1 MKTHISDRAGA
12 GLLQR
17 AGVGRAAAADG
28 SRSGGAGGQ
37 EGSRRRAGRKG
48 QTVPARQDGCSHRIL
63 ARQGWRKGWTLNAP
77 TALPAPV
84 AALTAPANQSAPSG
98 QPDGKLTAVGAAAP
112 ITSEKSATAAP
123 SADIKTAPSPAAATV
138 KTK

>member
-1 MKTHISDRAGA
+1 MKHTSLIALALAFCSGLASATLPAPTAAEAEAQAAKKAVADAQAAKDKQSLLDKMDAITASWRGKAGA
-12 GLLQR
+12 
-17 AGVGRAAAADG
+17 
-28 SRSGGAGGQ
+28 
-37 EGSRRRAGRKG
+37 
-48 QTVPARQDGCSHRIL
+48 
-63 ARQGWRKGWTLNAP
+63 KGWKLNAP

-112 ITSEKSATAAP
+112 LTSEKSATAAP